1 MDTRAILIEAAQ
13 RLFATRGYDRTTV
26 TSIIAEAGVSKGAFY
41 HYFSSKEDIL
51 DAVTE
56 DIARDRIADL
66 LPIIEDE
73 TTWAVDKINRYMV
86 LVRDWR
92 LRNLPMLLEI
102 AKATHRD
109 ENAIIAQKMKARLLD
124 MATPVLARIIEQGQ
138 REELFSVQDA
148 TESASLLLH
157 FSNSVGEAVTRSY
170 MELAP
175 TEENV
180 ELMYRRT
187 DIFVEAFERI
197 LGAPERSIERVPRDV
212 IRHVLKAA
220 HAEGPSAAEETA
232 E

>member
-1 MDTRAILIEAAQ
+1 MDTRALLIHAAQ
-13 RLFATRGYDRTTV
+13 RLFATRGYDGTTV
-26 TSIIAEAGVSKGAFY
+26 TSIIDEARVSKGAFY
-41 HYFSSKEDIL
+41 HHFGSKEDIL
-51 DAVTE
+51 NAVIE
-56 DIARDRIADL
+56 DIAHDRIADL
-66 LPIIEDE
+66 LPLIEDE

-148 TESASLLLH
+148 TESASLLLRL
-157 FSNSVGEAVTRSY
+157 SNSVGEAVTRSY
-170 MELAP
+170 LELDP

-180 ELMYRRT
+180 ELLYRRT

-197 LGAPERSIERVPRDV
+197 LGVPERSIERVPKDV
-212 IRHVLKAA
+212 IRRVLKAA
-220 HAEGPSAAEETA
+220 HADESPAAE
-232 E
+232 